1 MLCARS
7 QDDARADLMRIPP
20 VIGERRQSYSCLP
33 YTKPIVH
40 IYMMHQGKVAADS
53 VAAACAVAAASMS

>member
-1 MLCARS
+1 
-7 QDDARADLMRIPP
+7 MRIPA